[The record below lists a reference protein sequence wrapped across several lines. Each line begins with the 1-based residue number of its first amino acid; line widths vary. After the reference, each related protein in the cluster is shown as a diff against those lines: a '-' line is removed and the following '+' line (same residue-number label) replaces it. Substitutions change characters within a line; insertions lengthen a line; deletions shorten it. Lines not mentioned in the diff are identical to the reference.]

1 MAGINGKGAAL
12 QRGDGA
18 TPTENF
24 TTIANVTSI
33 EGPGLERE
41 EIDVT
46 AHDTDG
52 NFMEFVPGLVDPDEV
67 EIEVNYDP
75 IEHDALIA
83 AFDDDAPR
91 NYRLVFPD
99 PDPPTE
105 LFLAL
110 LWACPRQGPA
120 DGELASAVTFTVT
133 GGSARSTESWGRD
146 GTDTGAD

>member
-52 NFMEFVPGLVDPDEV
+52 NFMEFVPGLVDPGEV

-75 IEHDALIA
+75 IEHDALVA
-83 AFDDDAPR
+83 DFDDDAPR

-99 PDPPTE
+99 PDATTWE
-105 LFLAL
+105 FQAFLSAFSPEAPVDDKLAAAL
-110 LWACPRQGPA
+110 
-120 DGELASAVTFTVT
+120 TFKVT
-133 GGSARSTESWGRD
+133 GRPALSTES
-146 GTDTGAD
+146 